1 MEIAVV
7 VASASLYATAI
18 IFPSIEYVDEKHCA
32 YGICSSEGM
41 LPMGPPVWRSQIVN
55 SQVVCVEVGNSVV
68 GPNRINE
75 RLSGEK
81 LSHRAIQGD
90 SRVLIRSSVTE
101 SRISIFTGFDQA
113 TAMNLLHGDHTATS
127 TTA

>member
-1 MEIAVV
+1 M
-7 VASASLYATAI
+7 
-18 IFPSIEYVDEKHCA
+18 
-32 YGICSSEGM
+32 
-41 LPMGPPVWRSQIVN
+41 N

-127 TTA
+127 TTAWGPEAEITGSHETGNPCTTLAKGRAYGLHSSRTIEVRGDRRSAE